1 MVSLHE
7 LPLVSGRREFGLCW
21 AVSKKSASFAN
32 PLFPFLLP
40 PHFSLCMVAFADSVR
55 SYIDSV
61 SQKGLQATVESSAET
76 AKANLEKVKDAAT
89 TNH

>member
-1 MVSLHE
+1 MSLNRGVRQAR
-7 LPLVSGRREFGLCW
+7 P
-21 AVSKKSASFAN
+21 FAN
-32 PLFPFLLP
+32 FLSFSLP
-40 PHFSLCMVAFADSVR
+40 SHFSLCMVAFADSVR